1 MHFAPHPRPAERQEA
16 AIVPVLPIDEE
27 EAGDHHEHPHHQVD
41 DVQHV
46 VEAHRVL
53 HPEGHD
59 HSHQEGD
66 QQGQQV
72 RVRLLA
78 LAFRKVGEEESVGGA
93 SVLRLSQRIS
103 DNYVLVNK
111 KIHSI

>member
-1 MHFAPHPRPAERQEA
+1 MYFASHPRPAKGQETA
-16 AIVPVLPIDEE
+16 LVPVLPVDEE
-27 EAGDHHEHPHHQVD
+27 EAGDHHEHPHYQVD

-46 VEAHRVL
+46 VEAHWVL

-72 RVRLLA
+72 RVRLLTF
-78 LAFRKVGEEESVGGA
+78 AFRKVGQDESVGGV
-93 SVLRLSQRIS
+93 S
-103 DNYVLVNK
+103 
-111 KIHSI
+111 